1 MWRELT
7 IISNNIKNNPI
18 GFFDSGVGGLTVLK
32 QLRELM
38 PQENCIYFGDT
49 KNMPYGEKNK
59 DQLIKF
65 SEGIFNF
72 LGKQG
77 VKAVVM
83 ACNTTSATVYDS
95 LKDNF
100 DYKIYPII
108 QSVTQI
114 LAELPVK
121 KLGILATHATI
132 NSHAYKNGIQ
142 KINPDIEVIEH
153 ACPEWVKI
161 VEDKLEDCPESIS
174 AIKKDLDKI
183 LSSTPDKIVLGC
195 THYPYLI
202 NILKEFAPED
212 MFINPATAFAKY
224 IKKDLENEGLASTA
238 AGHGREIYYVS
249 GKPENFQTAA
259 SIFYPVKELPE
270 QIILN

>member
-83 ACNTTSATVYDS
+83 ACNTTSATVYDT

-100 DYKIYPII
+100 DFKIYPII

-142 KINPDIEVIEH
+142 KINPDVEVIEH

-161 VEDKLEDCPESIS
+161 VEGKLEDRPESIS
-174 AIKKDLDKI
+174 AIKKI
-183 LSSTPDKIVLGC
+183 
-195 THYPYLI
+195 
-202 NILKEFAPED
+202 
-212 MFINPATAFAKY
+212 
-224 IKKDLENEGLASTA
+224 
-238 AGHGREIYYVS
+238 
-249 GKPENFQTAA
+249 
-259 SIFYPVKELPE
+259 
-270 QIILN
+270 

>member
-83 ACNTTSATVYDS
+83 ACNTTSATVYDT

-100 DYKIYPII
+100 DFKIYPII

-142 KINPDIEVIEH
+142 KINPDVEVIEH

-161 VEDKLEDCPESIS
+161 VEGKLEDRPESIS
-174 AIKKDLDKI
+174 AIKKDLDKV

-224 IKKDLENEGLASTA
+224 IKKDLENKVLASTA
-238 AGHGREIYYVS
+238 SGHGREIYYVS

-259 SIFYPVKELPE
+259 SIFYPVNELPE

>member
-1 MWRELT
+1 MYLFWRY
-7 IISNNIKNNPI
+7 K
-18 GFFDSGVGGLTVLK
+18 K
-32 QLRELM
+32 
-38 PQENCIYFGDT
+38 
-49 KNMPYGEKNK
+49 YGEKNK

-83 ACNTTSATVYDS
+83 ACNTTSATVYDT

-100 DYKIYPII
+100 DFKIYPII

-142 KINPDIEVIEH
+142 KINPDVEVIEH

-161 VEDKLEDCPESIS
+161 VEGKLEDRPESIS
-174 AIKKDLDKI
+174 AIKKDLDKV

-195 THYPYLI
+195 THYPL
-202 NILKEFAPED
+202 LKRTIGREVGENVKLV
-212 MFINPATAFAKY
+212 NPANRPF
-224 IKKDLENEGLASTA
+224 
-238 AGHGREIYYVS
+238 
-249 GKPENFQTAA
+249 
-259 SIFYPVKELPE
+259 
-270 QIILN
+270 